1 MKLLAI
7 GNLDEEFAFLERL
20 PEVANTLRVD
30 AILFT
35 GNILQAE
42 ARKLEWQRAHNEHR
56 QPNLQ
61 RPEILAEREND
72 AQSFRR
78 FFAILNQMNR
88 PAFIVPGK
96 HDAPERF
103 FLQAAFNRESISPNI
118 YMVHRSFAPL
128 GRNFVVAGFGGEI
141 TDQTRENEIFLMY
154 PGWEAEFSLDF
165 LRHLDQDRILLFHTP
180 PAEKFEPSAEESGSD
195 IISTLIKTFDPH
207 IVVCSRE
214 SRQKGKMIIGNTL
227 VVAPAPLKEGYYA
240 VIDTTERAVEFG
252 DLR

>member
-7 GNLDEEFAFLERL
+7 GNLDEEFAHLERL
-20 PEVANTLRVD
+20 PEVVKSLNIE

-42 ARKLEWQRAHNEHR
+42 ARQQEWRRAR
-56 QPNLQ
+56 QENRAPDLH
-61 RPEILAEREND
+61 RPEILEEREND
-72 AQSFRR
+72 AASFKR
-78 FFAILNQMNR
+78 FFRTLSQLNR
-88 PAFIVPGK
+88 PVFIVPGK

-103 FLQAAFNRESISPNI
+103 FLQAAFNRELISPNI
-118 YMVHRSFAPL
+118 YAVHRSFAPM

-141 TDQTRENEIFLMY
+141 TEDARENEMFLMY

-165 LRHLDQDRILLFHTP
+165 LRHLDQDKILLFHTP
-180 PAEKFEPSAEESGSD
+180 PKLAFEPASEEGGSE
-195 IISTLIKTFDPH
+195 IVSTIIKTYDPH
-207 IVVCSRE
+207 VVICSRE
-214 SRQKGKMIIGNTL
+214 TRQKGKAIIGNTL

-240 VIDTTERAVEFG
+240 VIDTLERDVAFG